1 MKYIGLTRGGNN
13 GAIAIL
19 EIVGETKYYDINGLN
34 SLIENTQNIEY
45 KEELNRAIVALESIV
60 DFEDIPEFESGIPQ
74 QGMLF

>member
-19 EIVGETKYYDINGLN
+19 EVSGETKYYDVNGIVSLSNN
-34 SLIENTQNIEY
+34 SQNVSH
-45 KEELNRAIVALESIV
+45 KEELKKALTALEGII
-60 DFEDIPEFESGIPQ
+60 DYEDIPEFESGIPQ